1 MMELRKD
8 PFNVVIAG
16 VGGQGNVL
24 ASLILGRY
32 FVGRGGK
39 VTIGE
44 TYGVSQRGGSVMS
57 HLRVSRKKQFA
68 PIIPKGD
75 ADLVIALEPVEALRV
90 LDDFGNPDIDLIV
103 NMRPVYPMAVLSG
116 ECVYPPLEDIKD
128 AFRLYSRH
136 FWTINATAIALELG
150 KAILANIVMLGAVL
164 ETRVLDIQEA
174 FFVETLKESLPKT
187 SIEINLRAF
196 HDGRKGLLSG
206 K

>member
-1 MMELRKD
+1 MELNKD

-32 FVGRGGK
+32 FVRQGDK

-68 PIIPKGD
+68 PIIPKGE
-75 ADLVIALEPVEALRV
+75 ADLVIALEPVEALRI

-103 NMRPVYPMAVLSG
+103 NLRPVYPMAVLSG
-116 ECVYPPLEDIKD
+116 ECIYPPLEDIKN
-128 AFRLYSRH
+128 ALRLYSRH
-136 FWTINATAIALELG
+136 FWTINATATALKLG
-150 KAILANIVMLGAVL
+150 NAILANIVMLGAVL

-174 FFVETLKESLPKT
+174 FFLEALKDSLPET
-187 SIEINLRAF
+187 AIEKNLQAF
-196 HDGRKGLLSG
+196 NEGRKRLLSE